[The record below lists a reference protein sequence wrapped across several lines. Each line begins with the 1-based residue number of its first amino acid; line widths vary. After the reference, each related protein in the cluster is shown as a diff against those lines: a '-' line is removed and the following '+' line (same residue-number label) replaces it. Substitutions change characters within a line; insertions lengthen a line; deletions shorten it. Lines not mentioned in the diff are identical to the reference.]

1 MPKDNPTPIWEE
13 TLIVDP
19 HQLERLR
26 IFITQP
32 DSRTHDVFAEQTF
45 TINDTI
51 ALNWLVKH
59 DLFEGVMMQVS
70 LLDTADY
77 RHLGGDDIIVSNP
90 EDIFGDYRVRWR
102 HAEYLLHV
110 KPA

>member
-59 DLFEGVMMQVS
+59 DLQQPLPFY
-70 LLDTADY
+70 A
-77 RHLGGDDIIVSNP
+77 
-90 EDIFGDYRVRWR
+90 FGW
-102 HAEYLLHV
+102 
-110 KPA
+110 